1 MKKILIIEDD
11 RVMRE
16 NTAEMLE
23 LANYEVVVAENGKF
37 GVELAK
43 SAKPDLILCDVMMP
57 ELDGYGVL
65 YLLSKDAQTAG
76 IPFIFLTA
84 KTERTDIR
92 HGMELGADD
101 YLTKP
106 FEEQELL
113 NAVNSRL
120 RRTDAFRKN
129 HSNDLQGL
137 SAFIDDARALK
148 EFENLSKDRKLRKY
162 QKRETIFFEGDSP
175 LSLYYVVSGKV
186 KTFKINEDGKEYT
199 IGLHGQGEFLG
210 YVALLN
216 ETSYEAS
223 ASALE
228 DCEVCVI
235 PKEDFVSLV
244 HRNHDVSMRFIKML
258 SNNLVEKEQ
267 QLLELA
273 YNSVRQRV
281 AEALLQLSDKYKE
294 KGEERFTMSISRNDL
309 ASLVGTATESLI
321 RTLSDLKDEGLVS
334 MKGSQVSIENEKGLK
349 RVYHRTF

>member
-148 EFENLSKDRKLRKY
+148 ELENLSKDRKLRKY

-216 ETSYEAS
+216 ETSY
-223 ASALE
+223 
-228 DCEVCVI
+228 
-235 PKEDFVSLV
+235 
-244 HRNHDVSMRFIKML
+244 
-258 SNNLVEKEQ
+258 
-267 QLLELA
+267 
-273 YNSVRQRV
+273 
-281 AEALLQLSDKYKE
+281 
-294 KGEERFTMSISRNDL
+294 
-309 ASLVGTATESLI
+309 
-321 RTLSDLKDEGLVS
+321 
-334 MKGSQVSIENEKGLK
+334 
-349 RVYHRTF
+349 